1 MTHRCTYCPE
11 VLLDLDTYAETV
23 ARGRFLG
30 WRIFEGGSTTGQRI
44 DVKICPK
51 CAKSP
56 MPPRKGSE
64 LEGQLDLFD
73 SGEGD

>member
-1 MTHRCTYCPE
+1 MTYRCDFCPSKIFDFGTPQE
-11 VLLDLDTYAETV
+11 SL
-23 ARGRFLG
+23 ARARFLR
-30 WRIFEGGSTTGQRI
+30 WRIFEGNSITGQHI

-51 CAKSP
+51 CAKSS
-56 MPPRKGSE
+56 MPPRKRSE